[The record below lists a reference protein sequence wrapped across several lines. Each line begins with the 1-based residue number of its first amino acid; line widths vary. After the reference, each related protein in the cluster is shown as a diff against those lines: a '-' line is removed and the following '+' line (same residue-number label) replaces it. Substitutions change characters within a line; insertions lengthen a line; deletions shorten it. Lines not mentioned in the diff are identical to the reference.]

1 MWVSY
6 LLANKLETMCGYFPI
21 SHTLTDTT
29 TYTYTTECI
38 SVMMS
43 YNGGYVT
50 LSHTHIH
57 IYTLIYYIEIID
69 RAKAIICAYFIE
81 ILNEMKGV

>member
-1 MWVSY
+1 
-6 LLANKLETMCGYFPI
+6 
-21 SHTLTDTT
+21 
-29 TYTYTTECI
+29 
-38 SVMMS
+38 MMS